1 MSNDR
6 DRTLVSRTIEGVETL
21 VSTESGEIFVD
32 VPAAN
37 ERYIRVEEG
46 DTVQEGDIRSRTAD
60 ELASESLRKWTIET
74 IGPETVIGADQQTGE
89 RREWDRES
97 LDQKL
102 AIGGLSTDLTNF
114 ERVKVSGAAN
124 TSKQEGRPSEAESVT
139 VTVYGN
145 DSRKFTETYRRI
157 DDTADGSERR
167 LELTEPD
174 ERVERFDP
182 DLRERFDQAVELA
195 LRNEGYA
202 V

>member
-6 DRTLVSRTIEGVETL
+6 NRELVTRTIEGVETL

-32 VPAAN
+32 VPGSN
-37 ERYIRVEEG
+37 SRYIRVEEG
-46 DTVQEGDIRSRTAD
+46 DTVQEGDIRSRTAE

-74 IGPETVIGADQQTGE
+74 IGPETVIGTDQETGE
-89 RREWDRES
+89 RSEWDRES

-102 AIGGLSTDLTNF
+102 AIGGFSTDLTDF
-114 ERVKVSGAAN
+114 ERVKVSGAVD
-124 TSKQEGRPSEAESVT
+124 TSTQNGRPSDVESVT

-145 DSRKFTETYRRI
+145 DSRRFTETYRPI
-157 DDTADGSERR
+157 DADGSGDERR
-167 LELTEPD
+167 LELTDSD
-174 ERVERFDP
+174 ERVERLDP

-195 LRNEGYA
+195 LRNDGYA

>member
-6 DRTLVSRTIEGVETL
+6 ARNMVSRSIEGVETL

-32 VPAAN
+32 VPASN
-37 ERYIRVEEG
+37 PRYIRVEEG
-46 DTVQEGDIRSRTAD
+46 DTVQEGDIRSRTPD
-60 ELASESLRKWTIET
+60 ELASESLRKWTVET
-74 IGPETVIGADQQTGE
+74 IGPETIIGADRETGE

-97 LDQKL
+97 LEQKL
-102 AIGGLSTDLTNF
+102 AIGGLSTNLTDF
-114 ERVKVSGAAN
+114 ERVKVSGGADASN
-124 TSKQEGRPSEAESVT
+124 GDEPGSDEVS

-157 DDTADGSERR
+157 DGDGDGDERR
-167 LELTEPD
+167 LELTESD
-174 ERVERFDP
+174 ERVERFEP
-182 DLRERFDQAVELA
+182 ELRERFDQAVELA